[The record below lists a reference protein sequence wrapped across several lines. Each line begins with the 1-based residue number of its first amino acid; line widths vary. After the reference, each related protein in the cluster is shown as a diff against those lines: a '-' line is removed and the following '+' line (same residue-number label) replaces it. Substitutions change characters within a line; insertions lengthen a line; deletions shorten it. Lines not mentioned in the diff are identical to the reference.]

1 MYCSNCGA
9 FIEEKD
15 KLCEYCGKELKKTSY
30 IGYSDKIN
38 DKAFDK
44 YTKDTKRWAWI
55 FSAILAV
62 IAVSGFYIYG
72 ETSPEMDNPEALYI
86 GFVIGGMFLLIA
98 LMTIIS
104 RNRSETWDGMV
115 TGKEILE
122 KWRNVNAGN
131 SDYYWEEYL
140 EYIIIIMRDN
150 GDINEL
156 SAEDDDTLYNYYK
169 VGDKVRHHKNLNSF
183 EKYDKSQDT
192 IIFCNACASLND
204 INDERCFRCKCPLLK

>member
-1 MYCSNCGA
+1 MYCNNCGSV
-9 FIEEKD
+9 IEEKD
-15 KLCEYCGKELKKTSY
+15 KICGYCGKELKKTSY
-30 IGYSDKIN
+30 IGYSDKIS

-44 YTKDTKRWAWI
+44 YMKDTKRWAWI

-62 IAVSGFYIYG
+62 VAVSGFYIYG
-72 ETSPEMDNPEALYI
+72 ETSTEMDNPEALYI

-98 LMTIIS
+98 LMTILS
-104 RNRSETWDGMV
+104 RNKNETWDGMV
-115 TGKEILE
+115 TAKEIRE

-131 SDYYWEEYL
+131 SDYYWEVYL

-150 GDINEL
+150 GDIKEL
-156 SAEDDDTLYNYYK
+156 STVDDDTVYNYYK
-169 VGDKVRHHKNLNSF
+169 IGDKVRHHKGLNSF